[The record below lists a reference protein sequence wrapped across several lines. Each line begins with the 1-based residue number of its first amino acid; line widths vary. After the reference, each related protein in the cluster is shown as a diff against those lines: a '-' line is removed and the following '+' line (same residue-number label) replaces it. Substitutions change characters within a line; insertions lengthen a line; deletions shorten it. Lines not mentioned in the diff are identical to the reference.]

1 MKRQHLI
8 LTGLKHLITTG
19 FLIFVILMGHPAAA
33 DPITIPIWK
42 DGEGRVR
49 VDITLEDGR
58 TVDFIVDTGMWST
71 IITPNLV
78 KALAL
83 SDFQDSSPGAES
95 NSSHMSEK
103 NYQSLN
109 VVIGGK
115 VDFLIQT
122 PEVLDLKFSNEPV
135 YGVLGSEF
143 LQQYTVG
150 FDLEAGEMILSDT
163 GPEGMFEGAEFV
175 KLPMYSPFAN
185 LWMTDGIEVG
195 DVQVTAFLD
204 TGAAE
209 SLVNLKLVE
218 ALPADAV
225 DRSES
230 NTGMVAAGSGK
241 ATESYTAVFQK
252 ITAGTRTWA
261 NKNFNVSSGIF
272 SQLRMNKKPAMLVGN
287 DLLLSGRLIMD
298 YPNGFVY
305 FEVVK

>member
-1 MKRQHLI
+1 MKRQHLF

-19 FLIFVILMGHPAAA
+19 FLILVLMMGHPAAA

-49 VDITLEDGR
+49 VDISLEDGR
-58 TVDFIVDTGMWST
+58 TFDFVVDTGMWKT
-71 IITPNLV
+71 NITPNLV
-78 KALAL
+78 KALAN
-83 SDFQDSSPGAES
+83 SEIQDSSPGAEP
-95 NSSHMSEK
+95 NSGHMSEK

-115 VDFLIQT
+115 VDFLIQS

-163 GPEGMFEGAEFV
+163 GPEGMFEKAEFV

-185 LWMTDGIEVG
+185 LWMTDDIQVG
-195 DVQVTAFLD
+195 EVQVTAFLD

-209 SLVNLKLVE
+209 SLVNPKLVE
-218 ALPADAV
+218 ALPPEAV
-225 DRSES
+225 DLSGS
-230 NTGMVAAGSGK
+230 KNVKVTGGSVK
-241 ATESYTAVFQK
+241 TTESFTAVFQK
-252 ITAGTRTWA
+252 ISAGARTWTD
-261 NKNFNVSSGIF
+261 KTFVVSSAVF
-272 SQLRMNKKPAMLVGN
+272 SQLRMNNKPAMLVGN